1 MTDFLT
7 VKYQTLELERLDSTV
22 LVIRMNRPAAA
33 NAMNTQMGLDLM
45 TIFETLQIQQ
55 DGLRGVVLTG
65 AGERAF
71 CAGGDLVE
79 RRTMSDAQWQAQHAI
94 FERMIRAIINC
105 PLPLVAAVNGAA
117 VGGGCEIAA
126 ACDFIY
132 ASKNARFALTEVTLG
147 IMPGAGGTQNL
158 TRAVGT
164 RRASE
169 IILTGKPFSA
179 EEAERWGLVNEVV
192 ELADLM
198 TSVLTTVRRI
208 AGNAPISVR
217 QAKQA
222 VRRGVDMSI
231 SDGLAFEIEAYNRM
245 VPTNDRREGVNA
257 FNEKRKPDFKG
268 N

>member
-7 VKYQTLELERLDSTV
+7 RPYETLELERLDSTV

-55 DGLRGVVLTG
+55 DGLRCVVLTG

-94 FERMIRAIINC
+94 FERMVRAIINC

-192 ELADLM
+192 ELPDLM
-198 TSVLTTVRRI
+198 DSVLTTVRRI

-217 QAKQA
+217 QIKQA
-222 VRRGVDMSI
+222 VRRGIDMSI

-257 FNEKRKPDFKG
+257 FNEKRKPDFNG

>member
-1 MTDFLT
+1 MTDFLSAR
-7 VKYQTLELERLDSTV
+7 YETLELERLDPTL

-55 DGLRGVVLTG
+55 DGLRCVVLTG

-79 RRTMSDAQWQAQHAI
+79 RRTMSDVQWQAQHAI
-94 FERMIRAIINC
+94 FERMVRAVINC

-169 IILTGKPFSA
+169 IILTGKAFSA

>member
-1 MTDFLT
+1 
-7 VKYQTLELERLDSTV
+7 
-22 LVIRMNRPAAA
+22 MNRPAAA

-55 DGLRGVVLTG
+55 DGLRCVVLTG

-79 RRTMSDAQWQAQHAI
+79 RRTMSDVQWQAQHAI
-94 FERMIRAIINC
+94 FERMVRAIINC

-198 TSVLTTVRRI
+198 VSVLATVRRI

-231 SDGLAFEIEAYNRM
+231 SGRPRFRDRGLQPHGADQRS
-245 VPTNDRREGVNA
+245 PRRRQCLQRETQTRLQGQLVRWRSA
-257 FNEKRKPDFKG
+257 STSVKSGRATG
-268 N
+268 CRWLR

>member
-1 MTDFLT
+1 
-7 VKYQTLELERLDSTV
+7 
-22 LVIRMNRPAAA
+22 
-33 NAMNTQMGLDLM
+33 
-45 TIFETLQIQQ
+45 
-55 DGLRGVVLTG
+55 
-65 AGERAF
+65 
-71 CAGGDLVE
+71 
-79 RRTMSDAQWQAQHAI
+79 MSDEQWQAQHAI
-94 FERMIRAIINC
+94 FERMVRAVVNC
-105 PLPLVAAVNGAA
+105 PVPIVAAVNGAA

-179 EEAERWGLVNEVV
+179 EEAQSYGLVNEVV

-198 TSVLTTVRRI
+198 EATLATVRRI
-208 AGNAPISVR
+208 AGNAPISIR
-217 QAKQA
+217 QAKQSI
-222 VRRGVDMSI
+222 RRGVDMSI

-245 VPTNDRREGVNA
+245 VPTSDRREGVNA

-268 N
+268 K